1 MRVDRTST
9 AAPRRVITEQPA
21 LWCRRGEPPAMLTL
35 HRHDDL
41 EINIVLRGELR
52 YLYAGRPLVLRE
64 GQIAMFWATQPHGLV
79 EDRGESDVAGETC
92 WVHVPFATVLS
103 WGLADADMKRLMQ
116 AMPLVTDELALRE
129 RLAAM
134 VSTWLEEI
142 GDRATEGIALLE
154 IQAAVRRI
162 LRANPVVAD
171 FEDGAQAGSPTRPK
185 EPEVLARG
193 TDGDGKSAAGK
204 RGRAAGQS
212 GDAGPAVQMAQFVV
226 DSFREEVTVG
236 DVARS
241 VHLTPS
247 HAMTVFRRAV
257 GVTIGE
263 YVTMCRVAEAQ
274 RLLLTSRLSS
284 AEIAEAAGFGSL
296 SSYYAHVTRACG
308 MTPREYRRQVEV

>member
-1 MRVDRTST
+1 MGTDDLRDRPRTREEGRGFGRV
-9 AAPRRVITEQPA
+9 VTEQPA
-21 LWCRRGEPPAMLTL
+21 LWCRRGEPPTMLTL

-41 EINIVLRGELR
+41 EVNIVLRGELR

-79 EDRGESDVAGETC
+79 QERTEADAAGETC

-103 WGLADADMKRLMQ
+103 WGLAEADMQRLMQ
-116 AMPLVTDELALRE
+116 AMPLVTDEPALRE

-162 LRANPVVAD
+162 LRADPVPWP
-171 FEDGAQAGSPTRPK
+171 FTDGATPSPEAAPEAAHEAP
-185 EPEVLARG
+185 EP
-193 TDGDGKSAAGK
+193 DGAHSRMA
-204 RGRAAGQS
+204 GRA
-212 GDAGPAVQMAQFVV
+212 GDAGHALRMAQFVV
-226 DSFREEVTVG
+226 DRFRGEVSVG

-284 AEIAEAAGFGSL
+284 TQIAEAAGFGSL
-296 SSYYAHVTRACG
+296 SSYYAHVRRACG

>member
-1 MRVDRTST
+1 M
-9 AAPRRVITEQPA
+9 ITEQPA

-79 EDRGESDVAGETC
+79 EDRAESDMAGETC
-92 WVHVPFATVLS
+92 WVHVPFSTVLS
-103 WGLADADMKRLMQ
+103 WGLAEADMQRLMQ
-116 AMPLVTDELALRE
+116 AMPLVTDEPALRD

-142 GDRATEGIALLE
+142 GEEATAGIALLE

-162 LRANPVVAD
+162 LRANPVVAGFSD
-171 FEDGAQAGSPTRPK
+171 GGTHRPEGPDGARPRAG
-185 EPEVLARG
+185 
-193 TDGDGKSAAGK
+193 
-204 RGRAAGQS
+204 GRAGEAGH
-212 GDAGPAVQMAQFVV
+212 ALRMAQYVV
-226 DSFREEVTVG
+226 DGFRGEVSVG

-263 YVTMCRVAEAQ
+263 YLTMCRVAEAQ
-274 RLLLTSRLSS
+274 RLLLTSAMSS
-284 AEIAEAAGFGSL
+284 TEIAEAAGFGSL

>member
-1 MRVDRTST
+1 MRADDLRDGPRT
-9 AAPRRVITEQPA
+9 RDEGRGFGLVVTEQPA
-21 LWCRRGEPPAMLTL
+21 LWCRRGEPPTMLTL

-41 EINIVLRGELR
+41 EVNIVLRGELR

-79 EDRGESDVAGETC
+79 AGRTESDAAGETC

-103 WGLADADMKRLMQ
+103 WGLAEADMRRLMQ
-116 AMPLVTDELALRE
+116 AMPLVTDDPVLRE

-142 GDRATEGIALLE
+142 GDRASEGIALLE

-162 LRANPVVAD
+162 LRAEPVFAH
-171 FEDGAQAGSPTRPK
+171 FEDGAATDSAETTVAGEAEGPDG
-185 EPEVLARG
+185 ARHR
-193 TDGDGKSAAGK
+193 AP
-204 RGRAAGQS
+204 GRA
-212 GDAGPAVQMAQFVV
+212 GDAGHALRMAQFVV
-226 DSFREEVTVG
+226 DRFRGEVSVG

-284 AEIAEAAGFGSL
+284 TEIAEAAGFGSL

>member
-1 MRVDRTST
+1 MRTDITGEAVPPR
-9 AAPRRVITEQPA
+9 PRRVVTEQPA
-21 LWCRRGEPPAMLTL
+21 LWCHRGEPPTMLML

-41 EINIVLRGELR
+41 EGNIVLRGELR

-79 EDRGESDVAGETC
+79 EDRTESDAAGETC
-92 WVHVPFATVLS
+92 WVHVPFATVLR
-103 WGLADADMKRLMQ
+103 WGLAEADMRRLMQ
-116 AMPLVTDELALRE
+116 AMPLVTDDAVLRE
-129 RLAAM
+129 RLATM

-142 GDRATEGIALLE
+142 GDRASEGIALLE

-162 LRANPVVAD
+162 LRAKPVLAH
-171 FEDGAQAGSPTRPK
+171 FEDGASETAVAGEQENP
-185 EPEVLARG
+185 
-193 TDGDGKSAAGK
+193 DGDRSPVS
-204 RGRAAGQS
+204 GRS
-212 GDAGPAVQMAQFVV
+212 SDAGHALRMAQFVV
-226 DSFREEVTVG
+226 DRFRGEVSVG

-241 VHLTPS
+241 ALLTPS

-274 RLLLTSRLSS
+274 RLLLSSRLSS
-284 AEIAEAAGFGSL
+284 IEIAEAAGFGSL

-308 MTPREYRRQVEV
+308 MTPREYRRQVDVR